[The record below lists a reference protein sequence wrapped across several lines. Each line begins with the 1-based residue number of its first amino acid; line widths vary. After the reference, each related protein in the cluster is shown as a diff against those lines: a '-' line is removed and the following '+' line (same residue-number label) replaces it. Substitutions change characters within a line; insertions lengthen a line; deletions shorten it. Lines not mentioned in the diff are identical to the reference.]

1 MKPVTFRPG
10 CSITPLQT
18 FPITQLFHF
27 FVRRMLAAPV
37 AELLQFQP
45 VRCRLSV
52 LGSRIVPF
60 FAITALHGN
69 DLSGHKNL
77 LFSGAKAPESPRF
90 PARLKPC
97 PDTNRISLVR
107 TLTVDRPSRPAWRV
121 RNPPL
126 RKLARLRSPR
136 WCLHLPCARLRG
148 WQSASPSPSPPA

>member
-1 MKPVTFRPG
+1 
-10 CSITPLQT
+10 
-18 FPITQLFHF
+18 
-27 FVRRMLAAPV
+27 MLAAPV

-97 PDTNRISLVR
+97 PDTN
-107 TLTVDRPSRPAWRV
+107 
-121 RNPPL
+121 L
-126 RKLARLRSPR
+126 RQVEQGEPRRARCGIHESQFL
-136 WCLHLPCARLRG
+136 LF
-148 WQSASPSPSPPA
+148 